1 MNCEICCRRLL
12 LCNTPQ
18 SLGCT
23 PTVKCNV
30 SHISYCYWNT
40 EKLKCRN
47 EQMRIVKEKAL
58 TTLFR
63 MEMIINHKS
72 HFSWWHEGAHMT
84 VAARWGFKYYLMNQ
98 NTWSRPVLWNA
109 AASTL
114 VLSIFCCAE
123 VAAAAGTP
131 CLSASCEDESLTC
144 LHICTVSQTSNHK
157 GWKNGTHR
165 TSYGFSD
172 SSGGSFSLCVCVVE
186 MWLNEEGRVCEEAV
200 NDWPD
205 SAGLLSGCFWA
216 AVDLWTCI
224 LAHRQQQQLS
234 KSVKRFVF
242 RVNAGDTWM

>member
-1 MNCEICCRRLL
+1 
-12 LCNTPQ
+12 
-18 SLGCT
+18 
-23 PTVKCNV
+23 
-30 SHISYCYWNT
+30 
-40 EKLKCRN
+40 
-47 EQMRIVKEKAL
+47 
-58 TTLFR
+58 
-63 MEMIINHKS
+63 
-72 HFSWWHEGAHMT
+72 
-84 VAARWGFKYYLMNQ
+84 MNQ

-224 LAHRQQQQLS
+224 LAHRRS
-234 KSVKRFVF
+234 AATTAVKKCETVCFQGKRGWHLNVTVAVSSYK
-242 RVNAGDTWM
+242 RKPNAD

>member
-1 MNCEICCRRLL
+1 
-12 LCNTPQ
+12 
-18 SLGCT
+18 
-23 PTVKCNV
+23 
-30 SHISYCYWNT
+30 
-40 EKLKCRN
+40 
-47 EQMRIVKEKAL
+47 
-58 TTLFR
+58 
-63 MEMIINHKS
+63 MIINHKS

-131 CLSASCEDESLTC
+131 CLSASCEDESLTSC
-144 LHICTVSQTSNHK
+144 ISAQWARLQTTKAEKMGPIEPVMGSL
-157 GWKNGTHR
+157 THR
-165 TSYGFSD
+165 EEVFP
-172 SSGGSFSLCVCVVE
+172 CVCV
-186 MWLNEEGRVCEEAV
+186 WWKCGRVCEEAV

-242 RVNAGDTWM
+242 RVNAGNTWM